1 DALPIYGQVVEIDS
15 EEVVVGDFLMMEE
28 GSTIVADGRIVHSN
42 DFSVDESIL
51 TGESFSVCKDATSED
66 NLIYSGT
73 QVAGGLAIAEVSA
86 IGISTKMGRI
96 GKTIDSISAEKSTL
110 ERQINNFVKKMI
122 VAGSV
127 IFLLVWG
134 INYSNS
140 QDVLDSLLK
149 ALTLA
154 MSILPEEIP
163 VAFATFMALG
173 AWRLLKDGVIVKE
186 IKTVESLG
194 SATIICVDKTGTIT
208 EN

>member
-1 DALPIYGQVVEIDS
+1 
-15 EEVVVGDFLMMEE
+15 
-28 GSTIVADGRIVHSN
+28 
-42 DFSVDESIL
+42 
-51 TGESFSVCKDATSED
+51 
-66 NLIYSGT
+66 
-73 QVAGGLAIAEVSA
+73 
-86 IGISTKMGRI
+86 
-96 GKTIDSISAEKSTL
+96 TL

-173 AWRLLKDGVIVKE
+173 AWRLLKDGAIVKE